1 MDLIASHAPT
11 SPVPSSSLLSKQP
24 FLFHQSLPIRLPTKR
39 FRKRKQ
45 LRLRASSSGTG
56 DGENGPDKFSWKGFL
71 GSIHQGSGQ
80 FVSNFTESLRE
91 DTGLDL
97 NKASEVAARAK
108 AALERFWVQVLPEFI
123 EWNRWERWK
132 EIEHL
137 EPRRVGALI
146 LYTIVGAVLLNR
158 SYAALTYGRTL
169 RRQRELT
176 DAYMEALI
184 PEPSP
189 ANIRKLKKGMWR
201 KTMPKG
207 LKMKKFVEGP
217 GGTFIEDTSFVG
229 EDAWDDD
236 PESLQQE
243 TIKMIENNT
252 NLSLEQKEELKK
264 CLGLTG
270 PGAVDAGENNS
281 QSNWRERLAKWREIL
296 TEEKETELMDYL
308 SAKYVVDFDMDEVE
322 KSLREEVDRRSSSL
336 DGSRASWVAKRWWL
350 YRPKLPYK
358 YFLDKLDSNE
368 VEAIVFSENL
378 KKAYVTMKEG
388 FPVEYIVN
396 IPLDPYLFEKV
407 SSSGAEVDLL
417 QKRQIE
423 YVLRLVIA
431 FAPGLLVMYF
441 ISQAFRIMDQA
452 ARRHLLKRQNQ
463 FFEIVDS
470 ENFILPVGKTAQ
482 SEPMYKEVV
491 LGGDAWDLLDEIMI
505 YMKNP
510 MDYYERG
517 VPFVRGI
524 LLSGPPGTGKTLFAR
539 TLSKESGLPFIF
551 ASGADFSDSEKKSGA
566 AMINQLFMIAR
577 RNAPSFV
584 FIDEIDAIAGRNAR
598 LDKRRH
604 ATFDA
609 LLSQLDGDK
618 KKTGIDRYSLSN
630 AVIFICATNR
640 PEELDNDFI
649 QPGRIDR
656 KLSVRLPGPKQ
667 RVEIFHVH
675 SRGKKLAAD
684 VDFGKLVFRTI
695 GYSGADIKNL
705 VNESA
710 IMSVR
715 NGHEAIT
722 QQDIIEVLDKQLL
735 EGMGVLITEEEQ
747 QQCEQSISLETRRL
761 LAVHEAGH
769 ILLAHI
775 FPRFDWHAF
784 SQLLPGGKET
794 AISVFYPREDVDPGC
809 MTLGYMKMQMVVA
822 HGGRCAERIVF
833 GDDITDGGKDD
844 LEKITK
850 IAREIAISPANPR
863 LGLTPFVKQIRHGW
877 VEQPYSTQQEL
888 IKYKWDDPRYVPV
901 ETTVEM
907 SEMFT
912 REIENYIEETEEMAM
927 DGLLKN
933 WHILDALTN
942 VLLEKS
948 RITGLEVEER
958 IKDMAPVMFEDLVA
972 PVKINLNEDE
982 PLPLNNRVSFQPLD
996 VYPAP
1001 LHRC

>member
-45 LRLRASSSGTG
+45 LRLRASSSGAG
-56 DGENGPDKFSWKGFL
+56 DGENGSDQFSWKNFL
-71 GSIHQGSGQ
+71 GSIRQGSGQ

-97 NKASEVAARAK
+97 SKASEAASRAK
-108 AALERFWVQVLPEFI
+108 AALERFWVQGLPEFI
-123 EWNRWERWK
+123 EWNKWERWK
-132 EIEHL
+132 EIKHL

-146 LYTIVGAVLLNR
+146 LYTFIGVVLLNR

-229 EDAWDDD
+229 ENAWDDD
-236 PESLQQE
+236 SESSQQE
-243 TIKMIENNT
+243 AIKIIEHST

-264 CLGLTG
+264 SLELTG
-270 PGAVDAGENNS
+270 PGAVDAGENS
-281 QSNWRERLAKWREIL
+281 TQSNWRERLAKWREIL
-296 TEEKETELMDYL
+296 REEKETELMDHL

-322 KSLREEVDRRSSSL
+322 KSLCEEVDRRSSSL

-368 VEAIVFSENL
+368 VEAIIFSENL

-423 YVLRLVIA
+423 YFLRLVIA
-431 FAPGLLVMYF
+431 FAPGLLIMYF
-441 ISQAFRIMDQA
+441 ISQTFRIMYQA
-452 ARRHLLKRQNQ
+452 TRRHLFKRQGQ
-463 FFEIVDS
+463 FFYWIDS
-470 ENFILPVGKTAQ
+470 ENFILPLGKSAQ

-505 YMKNP
+505 YLKNP

-551 ASGADFSDSEKKSGA
+551 ASGADFADRKKKSGA
-566 AMINQLFMIAR
+566 AMINRLFITAR

-598 LDKRRH
+598 LDKRRSS
-604 ATFDA
+604 TFNA

-618 KKTGIDRYSLSN
+618 EKTGVDRYSLSN

-656 KLSVRLPGPKQ
+656 KLTVSLPGPKQ
-667 RVEIFHVH
+667 RVGIFHVH

-684 VDFGKLVFRTI
+684 VDFGKIVFRTI

-715 NGHEAIT
+715 NGHETIT
-722 QQDIIEVLDKQLL
+722 QKDIIEVLEKQLL

-747 QQCEQSISLETRRL
+747 QQCEQSISLDTRRL

-784 SQLLPGGKET
+784 SQLLPVDQET
-794 AISVFYPREDVDPGC
+794 AISVFYPREDMDPGY

-877 VEQPYSTQQEL
+877 VDQPYSTQQEL
-888 IKYKWDDPRYVPV
+888 IKYKWDDPCYVPV
-901 ETTVEM
+901 EMTVEI

-933 WHILDALTN
+933 RHILDALTN

-948 RITGLEVEER
+948 RITGLEAEER
-958 IKDMAPVMFEDLVA
+958 IKDLALVMFEDLVA
-972 PVKINLNEDE
+972 PVQINLDEDE
-982 PLPLNNRVSFQPLD
+982 PLSLNNRVSFQPLD
-996 VYPAP
+996 VYSAP